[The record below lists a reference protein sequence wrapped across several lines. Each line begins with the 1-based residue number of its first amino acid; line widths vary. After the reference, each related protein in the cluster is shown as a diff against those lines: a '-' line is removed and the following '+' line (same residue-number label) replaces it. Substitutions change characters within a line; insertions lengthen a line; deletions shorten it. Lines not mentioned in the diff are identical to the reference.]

1 MENDL
6 RLLNNEL
13 VQPSDIQVN
22 FFSQDEM
29 SAIADDII
37 TNPLA
42 NDLNNASQEEELF
55 F

>member
-1 MENDL
+1 VEEDL
-6 RLLNNEL
+6 RLLHDEL

-29 SAIADDII
+29 SAIAEDII

-42 NDLNNASQEEELF
+42 NEFNNASQGEE
-55 F
+55 